1 MNRFWRWGMIPA
13 MGLLC
18 LSLGLSAQQSAWT
31 TQILAEGPD
40 SSGKRLLDPDLDVD
54 SLYDN
59 DPANDH
65 VYVTYID
72 QDADI
77 VWLLISKN
85 GRAGPFEKIE
95 VANPGTPVKSSSVAV
110 DTFPTLDSDGKI
122 VPGTAEFAIVCV
134 NWQQIGD
141 AGSEVYV
148 RCAKVTAKGVEWLSD
163 PVRLSGEGLIGGQH
177 ELGGGEWSGGEDCW
191 ISSFPTLRKF
201 RIYCVWGEDLQTLKV
216 AVSTD
221 GVTFTP
227 AGELPNQSGS
237 DLRYPTIYEFPCD
250 PSDRENP
257 ICPVYVSTAQAID
270 PSDILVWDSLDGG
283 QTWRGPVNVTSNGG
297 FSDAPGIVRV
307 GNKVYGVNDETTTN
321 PNNADINFWN
331 CDVTNAGLANCQG
344 TRAIYKDGA
353 FPQIDYDADDNTL
366 HVTAE
371 NIGDSGLVVYC
382 YSQDGGATWV
392 GDPIPNSKPNTVGVR
407 DADFGINVS
416 RNRIRVD
423 TPAVYIVWMT
433 RQEGRSR
440 IMLSSRTT
448 PPSGEPAATCAP

>member
-1 MNRFWRWGMIPA
+1 MTNRHWRWGIVVA
-13 MGLLC
+13 CGLVW
-18 LSLGLSAQQSAWT
+18 LGLGMSAQQQSAWT

-54 SLYDN
+54 SLFDN
-59 DPANDH
+59 DPTNDH
-65 VYVTYID
+65 IYVSYID

-77 VWLLISKN
+77 VWLLISRN
-85 GRAGPFEKIE
+85 GSAGPFEKIE
-95 VANPGTPVKSSSVAV
+95 VANPGTPVKASSVTV
-110 DTFPTLDSDGKI
+110 DTFPTLSGGQI
-122 VPGTAEFAIVCV
+122 VPGTAEFSIVCV

-141 AGSEVYV
+141 AGSEVRV
-148 RCAKVTAKGVEWLSD
+148 RCARVTNQGVEWLSD
-163 PVRLSGEGLIGGQH
+163 SVRLSGEGLIGGQH
-177 ELGGGEWSGGEDCW
+177 DLQGEWSGGEDCW
-191 ISSFPTLRKF
+191 ISSFPVLRKF

-221 GVTFTP
+221 GVNFAA

-237 DLRYPTIYEFPCD
+237 DLRYPTIYEYPCV
-250 PSDRENP
+250 PSDPNNP
-257 ICPVYVSTAQAID
+257 ICPVYVATSQATGA
-270 PSDILVWDSLDGG
+270 PDIQVWDSLDGG
-283 QTWRGPVNVTSNGG
+283 QTWRGPVNVTANGG

-307 GNKVYGVNDETTTN
+307 GDKVYGVNDETETN

-331 CDVTNAGLANCQG
+331 CNVTNDGLVDCQG

-353 FPQIDYDADDNTL
+353 FPQIDYDPDDNTL
-366 HVTAE
+366 HVTGE

-382 YSQDGGATWV
+382 YSQDGGATWL

-407 DADFGINVS
+407 DPDFGINVS

-433 RQEGRSR
+433 RQEGKSR

-448 PPSGEPAATCAP
+448 PPTGEPAATCAP